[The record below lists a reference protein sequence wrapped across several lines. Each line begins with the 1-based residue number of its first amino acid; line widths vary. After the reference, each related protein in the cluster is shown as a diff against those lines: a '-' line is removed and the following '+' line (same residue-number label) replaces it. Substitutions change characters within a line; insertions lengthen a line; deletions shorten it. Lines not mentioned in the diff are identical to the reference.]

1 MHLELACLLLEVSH
15 FDFDLNCLCFLDT
28 FGVLVERRFSLSKPI
43 QYPQKDCVL
52 VLVLMY
58 VFFELLCQLSL
69 DTFFLTLQK
78 TLEQHLDCKVNVI
91 RANVVSE
98 VDFSFCLT
106 HS

>member
-15 FDFDLNCLCFLDT
+15 FYFDLHCLSFLDT
-28 FGVLVERRFSLSKPI
+28 FGVLVEGRFSLSEPI

-58 VFFELLCQLSL
+58 VFFELLSELSL
-69 DTFFLTLQK
+69 DTFLLTLQK
-78 TLEQHLDCKVNVI
+78 TLQQHLDCKVDVI
-91 RANVVSE
+91 RAYVVSE